1 MHRAMTSTQH
11 WLANK
16 KQGFSTFFKKRKAMS
31 TCKIKEGKMFFCKL
45 SVKKAIKSK
54 ILGFKIVEWPG
65 YTFKPFH
72 D

>member
-1 MHRAMTSTQH
+1 
-11 WLANK
+11 
-16 KQGFSTFFKKRKAMS
+16 MS